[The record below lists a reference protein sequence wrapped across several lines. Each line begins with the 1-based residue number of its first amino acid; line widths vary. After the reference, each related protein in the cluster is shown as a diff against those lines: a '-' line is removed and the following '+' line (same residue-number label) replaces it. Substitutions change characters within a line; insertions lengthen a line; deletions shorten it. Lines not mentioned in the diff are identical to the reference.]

1 MKEKSLK
8 NSLKKNIKSYLKH
21 ELDRVWITSDEKK
34 FLRIEDALKHEET
47 FEKERAII
55 QKEEDKV
62 TEIHKL
68 FLKVLNRN
76 NWGLYFKGEPIS
88 RIPTNDDS
96 MVYKVNEVKFERLI
110 EEIQNILEN
119 DCQENEQE
127 KPTEDW
133 SSNG

>member
-1 MKEKSLK
+1 MISYAVFC
-8 NSLKKNIKSYLKH
+8 LKKNIKSYLKH
-21 ELDRVWITSDEKK
+21 ELDRIWITSDEKK
-34 FLRIEDALKHEET
+34 FLRIDDALKHEET
-47 FEKERAII
+47 LEKKRAII

-96 MVYKVNEVKFERLI
+96 MVSVSYTHLTLPT
-110 EEIQNILEN
+110 ILRV
-119 DCQENEQE
+119 
-127 KPTEDW
+127 
-133 SSNG
+133 

>member
-1 MKEKSLK
+1 M
-8 NSLKKNIKSYLKH
+8 KKNIKSYLKH
-21 ELDRVWITSDEKK
+21 ELERIWITSDEKK

-47 FEKERAII
+47 LEKKRAII
-55 QKEEDKV
+55 QKEENKV

-68 FLKVLNRN
+68 FLKVLNSN

-110 EEIQNILEN
+110 EEIQNELEN

>member
-1 MKEKSLK
+1 M
-8 NSLKKNIKSYLKH
+8 KKNIRGYLKH
-21 ELDRVWITSDEKK
+21 ELDRIWITSDEKK
-34 FLRIEDALKHEET
+34 FLRIDDALKHEET
-47 FEKERAII
+47 LEKKRAII

-68 FLKVLNRN
+68 FLKVLNSN

-110 EEIQNILEN
+110 EEIQNILES

-133 SSNG
+133 S

>member
-8 NSLKKNIKSYLKH
+8 NSLKKNIRSYLKH
-21 ELDRVWITSDEKK
+21 ELDRIWITSDEKK
-34 FLRIEDALKHEET
+34 FLRIDDALKHEET
-47 FEKERAII
+47 LEKKRAII

-68 FLKVLNRN
+68 FLKVLNSN

-110 EEIQNILEN
+110 EEIQNTLESN
-119 DCQENEQE
+119 CQENEQE

-133 SSNG
+133 S

>member
-1 MKEKSLK
+1 M
-8 NSLKKNIKSYLKH
+8 KKNLKGYLKH
-21 ELDRVWITSDEKK
+21 ELDRIWITCDEKK
-34 FLRIEDALKHEET
+34 FLLIEDALKHEET
-47 FEKERAII
+47 LEKKRAII
-55 QKEEDKV
+55 QKEENKV
-62 TEIHKL
+62 TEIHKI

-110 EEIQNILEN
+110 EEVQNILEN

-133 SSNG
+133 S

>member
-1 MKEKSLK
+1 M
-8 NSLKKNIKSYLKH
+8 KKNIRSYLKH
-21 ELDRVWITSDEKK
+21 ELDRIWITSDEKK
-34 FLRIEDALKHEET
+34 FLRIDDALKHEET
-47 FEKERAII
+47 LEKKRAII
-55 QKEEDKV
+55 QKEENKV

-68 FLKVLNRN
+68 FLKVLNSN

-110 EEIQNILEN
+110 EEIQNTLESN
-119 DCQENEQE
+119 CQENEQE

-133 SSNG
+133 S

>member
-1 MKEKSLK
+1 MK
-8 NSLKKNIKSYLKH
+8 NSLKKNIRGYLKH
-21 ELDRVWITSDEKK
+21 ELRRIWITSDEEN
-34 FLRIEDALKHEET
+34 FLRIDDALKHEET
-47 FEKERAII
+47 LEKKRAII
-55 QKEEDKV
+55 QKEENKV

-68 FLKVLNRN
+68 FLKVLNSN

-110 EEIQNILEN
+110 EEIQNTLESN
-119 DCQENEQE
+119 CQENEQE

-133 SSNG
+133 S

>member
-1 MKEKSLK
+1 M
-8 NSLKKNIKSYLKH
+8 KKNLENTLRKKLRGILKH
-21 ELDRVWITSDEKK
+21 ELERIWITSDEKK
-34 FLRIEDALKHEET
+34 FLRIDDALKHEET
-47 FEKERAII
+47 LEKKRAII

-62 TEIHKL
+62 TDIHKL
-68 FLKVLNRN
+68 FLKVLNSN

-110 EEIQNILEN
+110 EEIQNTLES

-133 SSNG
+133 S

>member
-1 MKEKSLK
+1 M
-8 NSLKKNIKSYLKH
+8 KKNLKGYLKH
-21 ELDRVWITSDEKK
+21 ELRRIWITSDEKN
-34 FLRIEDALKHEET
+34 FLRIDDALKHEET
-47 FEKERAII
+47 LEKKRAII

-62 TEIHKL
+62 TTIHKI

-133 SSNG
+133 S

>member
-1 MKEKSLK
+1 MKQNFK
-8 NSLKKNIKSYLKH
+8 NSLKKNLKSYLKH
-21 ELDRVWITSDEKK
+21 ELDRIWITSDEKK
-34 FLRIEDALKHEET
+34 FLRIDDALKHEET
-47 FEKERAII
+47 LEKKRAII
-55 QKEEDKV
+55 EKEENKV

-68 FLKVLNRN
+68 FLKVLNSN

-110 EEIQNILEN
+110 EEIQNTLESN
-119 DCQENEQE
+119 CQENEQE

-133 SSNG
+133 S

>member
-1 MKEKSLK
+1 M
-8 NSLKKNIKSYLKH
+8 KKNLKSYLKH
-21 ELDRVWITSDEKK
+21 ELRRIWITSDEKN
-34 FLRIEDALKHEET
+34 FLRIDDALKHEET
-47 FEKERAII
+47 LEKKRAII

-62 TEIHKL
+62 TAIHKI

-133 SSNG
+133 S

>member
-1 MKEKSLK
+1 MKKNFK
-8 NSLKKNIKSYLKH
+8 NSLKENLKSYLKH
-21 ELDRVWITSDEKK
+21 ELERVWITSDEKK
-34 FLRIEDALKHEET
+34 FLRIDDALKHEET
-47 FEKERAII
+47 IEKKRAII
-55 QKEEDKV
+55 QKEENKV

-110 EEIQNILEN
+110 EEVQNKLEN

-133 SSNG
+133 S

>member
-1 MKEKSLK
+1 MKKNLQ
-8 NSLKKNIKSYLKH
+8 NSLRKKLIKPLKH
-21 ELDRVWITSDEKK
+21 ELERIWITSDDKK
-34 FLRIEDALKHEET
+34 FLRIDDALKHEET
-47 FEKERAII
+47 LEKKRAII

-119 DCQENEQE
+119 DCQENKKE

>member
-1 MKEKSLK
+1 MK
-8 NSLKKNIKSYLKH
+8 NSLKKNLKSYLKH
-21 ELDRVWITSDEKK
+21 ELRRIWITSDEKN
-34 FLRIEDALKHEET
+34 FLRIDDALKHEET
-47 FEKERAII
+47 LEKKRAII

-62 TEIHKL
+62 TAIHKI

-133 SSNG
+133 S

>member
-1 MKEKSLK
+1 MKKNSE
-8 NSLKKNIKSYLKH
+8 NSLKKNLKSYLKH
-21 ELDRVWITSDEKK
+21 ELDRIWITSDEKK
-34 FLRIEDALKHEET
+34 FLRIDDALKHEET
-47 FEKERAII
+47 LEKKRAII
-55 QKEEDKV
+55 QKEENKV

-68 FLKVLNRN
+68 FLKVLNSN

-110 EEIQNILEN
+110 EEIQNILESN
-119 DCQENEQE
+119 CQENEQE

-133 SSNG
+133 S

>member
-1 MKEKSLK
+1 M
-8 NSLKKNIKSYLKH
+8 KKNLKGYLKH
-21 ELDRVWITSDEKK
+21 ELRRIWITSDEEN
-34 FLRIEDALKHEET
+34 FLRIDDALKHEET
-47 FEKERAII
+47 LWEKRAII

-88 RIPTNDDS
+88 GIPTNDDS

>member
-1 MKEKSLK
+1 MKKNFK
-8 NSLKKNIKSYLKH
+8 NSLKENLKSYLKH
-21 ELDRVWITSDEKK
+21 ELERVWITSDEKK
-34 FLRIEDALKHEET
+34 FLRIDDALKHEET
-47 FEKERAII
+47 IEKKRAII
-55 QKEEDKV
+55 QKEENKV

-68 FLKVLNRN
+68 FLKVLNSN

-110 EEIQNILEN
+110 EEIQKILEN
-119 DCQENEQE
+119 NCQENEQE

-133 SSNG
+133 S

>member
-1 MKEKSLK
+1 MKKNFK
-8 NSLKKNIKSYLKH
+8 NSLKENMKSYLKH
-21 ELDRVWITSDEKK
+21 ELERVWITSDEKK
-34 FLRIEDALKHEET
+34 FLRIDDALKHEET
-47 FEKERAII
+47 IEKKRAII

-133 SSNG
+133 S

>member
-1 MKEKSLK
+1 MKQNFK
-8 NSLKKNIKSYLKH
+8 NSLKKNLKSYLKH
-21 ELDRVWITSDEKK
+21 ELDRIWITSDEKK
-34 FLRIEDALKHEET
+34 FLRIDDALKHEET
-47 FEKERAII
+47 LEKKRAII

-68 FLKVLNRN
+68 FLKVLNSN

-110 EEIQNILEN
+110 EEIQNILES

-133 SSNG
+133 S

>member
-1 MKEKSLK
+1 MK
-8 NSLKKNIKSYLKH
+8 NSLKKNIRSYLKH
-21 ELDRVWITSDEKK
+21 ELDRIWITSDEKK
-34 FLRIEDALKHEET
+34 FLRIDDALKHEET
-47 FEKERAII
+47 LEKKRAII

-68 FLKVLNRN
+68 FLKVLNSN

-110 EEIQNILEN
+110 EEIQNTLESN
-119 DCQENEQE
+119 CQENEQE

-133 SSNG
+133 S

>member
-1 MKEKSLK
+1 MKQNFK
-8 NSLKKNIKSYLKH
+8 NSLKKNLKSYLKH
-21 ELDRVWITSDEKK
+21 ELDRIWITSDEKK
-34 FLRIEDALKHEET
+34 FLRIDDALKHEET
-47 FEKERAII
+47 LEKKRAII

-68 FLKVLNRN
+68 FLKVLNSN

-110 EEIQNILEN
+110 EEIQNTLESN
-119 DCQENEQE
+119 CQENEQE

-133 SSNG
+133 S

>member
-1 MKEKSLK
+1 MKKNFK
-8 NSLKKNIKSYLKH
+8 NSLKENLKSYLKH
-21 ELDRVWITSDEKK
+21 ELERVWITSDEKK
-34 FLRIEDALKHEET
+34 FLRIDDALKHEET
-47 FEKERAII
+47 IEKKRAII

-110 EEIQNILEN
+110 EEIQKILEN
-119 DCQENEQE
+119 NCQENEQE

-133 SSNG
+133 S

>member
-1 MKEKSLK
+1 MKKNFK
-8 NSLKKNIKSYLKH
+8 NSLKENLKSYLKH
-21 ELDRVWITSDEKK
+21 ELERVWITSDEKK
-34 FLRIEDALKHEET
+34 FLRIDDALKHEET
-47 FEKERAII
+47 IEKKRAII

-68 FLKVLNRN
+68 FLKVLNSN

-110 EEIQNILEN
+110 EEIKNILEN

-133 SSNG
+133 S

>member
-1 MKEKSLK
+1 M
-8 NSLKKNIKSYLKH
+8 
-21 ELDRVWITSDEKK
+21 
-34 FLRIEDALKHEET
+34 
-47 FEKERAII
+47 
-55 QKEEDKV
+55 

-68 FLKVLNRN
+68 FLKVLNSN

-110 EEIQNILEN
+110 EEIQNILES

-133 SSNG
+133 S

>member
-1 MKEKSLK
+1 M
-8 NSLKKNIKSYLKH
+8 KKNIKSYLKH
-21 ELDRVWITSDEKK
+21 ELDRIWIASDEKK

-47 FEKERAII
+47 LEKKRAII

-88 RIPTNDDS
+88 QIPTNDDS

-110 EEIQNILEN
+110 EEIQNELEN

>member
-1 MKEKSLK
+1 MKQNFK
-8 NSLKKNIKSYLKH
+8 NSLKKNLKSYLKH
-21 ELDRVWITSDEKK
+21 ELDRIWITSDEKK
-34 FLRIEDALKHEET
+34 FLRIDDALKHEET
-47 FEKERAII
+47 LEKKRAII

-68 FLKVLNRN
+68 FLKVLNSN

-110 EEIQNILEN
+110 EEIQNTLES

-133 SSNG
+133 S

>member
-1 MKEKSLK
+1 
-8 NSLKKNIKSYLKH
+8 LKKNIKSYLKH

-76 NWGLYFKGEPIS
+76 NWGLYFKGEPITL
-88 RIPTNDDS
+88 IPTNDDN
-96 MVYKVNEVKFERLI
+96 MVYKVNEVKFDRLI

>member
-1 MKEKSLK
+1 MKENL
-8 NSLKKNIKSYLKH
+8 KSYLKH
-21 ELDRVWITSDEKK
+21 QLDRIWITSDERK
-34 FLRIEDALKHEET
+34 FLRIDDALKHEET
-47 FEKERAII
+47 LWEKRAII

-68 FLKVLNRN
+68 FLTVLNRN
-76 NWGLYFKGEPIS
+76 NWGLYFKREPIS
-88 RIPTNDDS
+88 QIPTNDDS

-133 SSNG
+133 S

>member
-1 MKEKSLK
+1 M
-8 NSLKKNIKSYLKH
+8 KKNIKSYLKH
-21 ELDRVWITSDEKK
+21 ELDRIWITSDEKK
-34 FLRIEDALKHEET
+34 FLRIDDALKHEET
-47 FEKERAII
+47 LEKKRAII

-68 FLKVLNRN
+68 FLKVLNSN

-110 EEIQNILEN
+110 EEIQNTLESN
-119 DCQENEQE
+119 CQENEQE

-133 SSNG
+133 S

>member
-8 NSLKKNIKSYLKH
+8 NSLKKNIRSYLKH
-21 ELDRVWITSDEKK
+21 ELDRIWITSDEKK
-34 FLRIEDALKHEET
+34 FLRIDDALKHEET
-47 FEKERAII
+47 LEKKRAII

-68 FLKVLNRN
+68 FLKVLNSN

-110 EEIQNILEN
+110 EEIQNTLES

-133 SSNG
+133 S

>member
-1 MKEKSLK
+1 MKKNFK
-8 NSLKKNIKSYLKH
+8 NSLKENLKSYLKH
-21 ELDRVWITSDEKK
+21 ELERVWITSDEKK
-34 FLRIEDALKHEET
+34 FLRIDDALKHEET
-47 FEKERAII
+47 IEKKRAII
-55 QKEEDKV
+55 QKEENKV

-133 SSNG
+133 S

>member
-1 MKEKSLK
+1 M
-8 NSLKKNIKSYLKH
+8 KKNLKSYLKH
-21 ELDRVWITSDEKK
+21 ELDRIWITSDEKK
-34 FLRIEDALKHEET
+34 FLRIDDALKHEET
-47 FEKERAII
+47 LEKKRAII

-68 FLKVLNRN
+68 FLKVLNSN

-110 EEIQNILEN
+110 EEIQNILES

-133 SSNG
+133 S

>member
-1 MKEKSLK
+1 M
-8 NSLKKNIKSYLKH
+8 KKNLKSYLKH
-21 ELDRVWITSDEKK
+21 ELDRIWITSDEKK
-34 FLRIEDALKHEET
+34 FLRIDDALKHEET
-47 FEKERAII
+47 LEKKRAII
-55 QKEEDKV
+55 KKEEDKV

-68 FLKVLNRN
+68 FLKVLNSN

-110 EEIQNILEN
+110 EEIQNTLES

-133 SSNG
+133 S